1 MQVAC
6 PREFIPATSLL
17 QPVYSFYSKATS
29 PLHVHVAHT
38 IAYIRIR
45 HFYHRSLSL
54 QGSEVPDGGAI
65 LVFVLLADM
74 LHTIISEIISLS
86 TDGRQ
91 AAIATIST
99 FVLIVILVFGTLV
112 FFNLVYIYCCDE
124 DIEIKIILLVAQT
137 IGALFYF
144 YGDNI
149 TKIIN
154 QYGEELGCGSRC
166 RENNRIAATICLGIA
181 LLFYQLVPPCLHK
194 LQVIEGSDSS
204 SEKWYSASDMMVT
217 IVKIDAL
224 YTVVAV
230 MAQTEDF
237 CSLSDLSI
245 SVSFLLISFIAG
257 IILLVVYCIIYS
269 ITLSDD
275 KNAEDYFWVP
285 WVAFI
290 LLAICFPMYVLAD
303 NAQPLDCA
311 FGCDTFA
318 SNQTINDIGCN
329 QVGNSELRLGFTLVS
344 FIIVSSLSIVLSC
357 CQACE
362 TKVTKIAKII

>member
-1 MQVAC
+1 
-6 PREFIPATSLL
+6 
-17 QPVYSFYSKATS
+17 
-29 PLHVHVAHT
+29 
-38 IAYIRIR
+38 
-45 HFYHRSLSL
+45 
-54 QGSEVPDGGAI
+54 
-65 LVFVLLADM
+65 M
-74 LHTIISEIISLS
+74 LRTIISEIISLS
-86 TDGRQ
+86 TDGGQGRT
-91 AAIATIST
+91 AAIATITT

-112 FFNLVYIYCCDE
+112 IINLVYICC
-124 DIEIKIILLVAQT
+124 KNKQVKTKTALLVAET

-149 TKIIN
+149 SSIIN

-181 LLFYQLVPPCLHK
+181 LLFYQLIPPCLHK
-194 LQVIEGSDSS
+194 LEKVIEGSDSS
-204 SEKWYSASDMMVT
+204 SKKWYSASDMMVT

-237 CSLSDLSI
+237 CSPSDLSI

-269 ITLSDD
+269 LTLSDD

-318 SNQTINDIGCN
+318 TNQTINDISCK
-329 QVGNSELRLGFTLVS
+329 QVGNSALRLGFTLVT
-344 FIIVSSLSIVLSC
+344 FIIMPLLSLVLFFC
-357 CQACE
+357 RKN
-362 TKVTKIAKII
+362 TKVAEKVI

>member
-1 MQVAC
+1 M
-6 PREFIPATSLL
+6 
-17 QPVYSFYSKATS
+17 
-29 PLHVHVAHT
+29 AHT
-38 IAYIRIR
+38 LAYIRIR
-45 HFYHRSLSL
+45 HVYHRSLSL

-86 TDGRQ
+86 TDGGQGRT
-91 AAIATIST
+91 AAIATITT
-99 FVLIVILVFGTLV
+99 FGLIVILVFVTLV
-112 FFNLVYIYCCDE
+112 IINLVYICCRDK
-124 DIEIKIILLVAQT
+124 DKGGKIILLVAET

-144 YGDNI
+144 YGDSI

-154 QYGEELGCGSRC
+154 RYGEELGCGSRC

-181 LLFYQLVPPCLHK
+181 LLFYQLVPPCLRK
-194 LQVIEGSDSS
+194 LDQVIEGSDSS
-204 SEKWYSASDMMVT
+204 SKKWYSASHMMVT

-224 YTVVAV
+224 YTVVAI

-245 SVSFLLISFIAG
+245 SVSFLLICFIAG
-257 IILLVVYCIIYS
+257 IILLVVYCLIYS
-269 ITLSDD
+269 YTLKKKDRSYDD
-275 KNAEDYFWVP
+275 YDAKYDGNENPEDYCWVP

-318 SNQTINDIGCN
+318 TNKTINDISCK
-329 QVGNSELRLGFTLVS
+329 QVGNSALRLGFTLVT
-344 FIIVSSLSIVLSC
+344 FIIISLLSLVLFRC
-357 CQACE
+357 RKN
-362 TKVTKIAKII
+362 TKVAEKVI